1 MHHYKNAN
9 SEIVST
15 HFDTTT
21 VSTKSETINLHS
33 HHKLHGFLRAP
44 FHYFSFTTVVSVMY
58 AEKLFM
64 VYCSVAKISNVNAV
78 HFCWFHYIFRFSFW
92 STKLRKYYVI
102 FCLSCKARQARKNKQ
117 TKPIVKKITQ
127 LKWPKYEKT
136 KIPKWN

>member
-64 VYCSVAKISNVNAV
+64 VYCSVPKISNVNAV
-78 HFCWFHYIFRFSFW
+78 HFC
-92 STKLRKYYVI
+92 
-102 FCLSCKARQARKNKQ
+102 
-117 TKPIVKKITQ
+117 
-127 LKWPKYEKT
+127 
-136 KIPKWN
+136 

>member
-1 MHHYKNAN
+1 MFYIICSSLTLYPTSDRKGGLPWSNPKVAFSYWYQKLQKIKNAT
-9 SEIVST
+9 SEIIST

-64 VYCSVAKISNVNAV
+64 VHGGFQLLDLIIPELKSHVIPYKFKCSHWWKIN
-78 HFCWFHYIFRFSFW
+78 
-92 STKLRKYYVI
+92 L
-102 FCLSCKARQARKNKQ
+102 
-117 TKPIVKKITQ
+117 
-127 LKWPKYEKT
+127 
-136 KIPKWN
+136 